1 MQKVDVRTE
10 TFNRLLLQG
19 GSVVDPLKG
28 SVRRADVLVAGG
40 RIRKVEGSIPEADG
54 MEVIDCRGKY
64 IAPGFADMHC
74 HLREPG
80 REDEETI
87 ASGTAAALAGGFT
100 RVCPMPNTDPAI
112 DTEAQVRFEIRRAEE
127 AGFARTHPVGCCTK
141 GRQGKELAEIGSMVE
156 AGAVAFSDDGSP
168 VADPQVMRRVLEY
181 CKAFDVP
188 VISHCEVKELVDGVA
203 NEGRVSTKLGLKSG
217 PDVAESAQAAR
228 DVLLAEFTRARL
240 HIAHVSAKTTVDV
253 IRWAKERGVQVTAET
268 CPHYFTL
275 TEDALAGF
283 DANYKVNPPLR
294 AEGDRRAVIAGLA
307 DGTIDAIATD
317 HAPHLKGEKE
327 AEFDAAPP
335 GIIGFETAF
344 SLGYEQL
351 VLGQVLSLTDYIA
364 RLTVA
369 PRRILNLPTAAVAA
383 GSEAELAVLD
393 LKAEWMYQPEG
404 VLSLSRNSP
413 FLGRTMR
420 GRVVAVLL
428 GDKFFRF

>member
-1 MQKVDVRTE
+1 MSPEVLSRVVLSGGTVIDPRART
-10 TFNRLLLQG
+10 
-19 GSVVDPLKG
+19 
-28 SVRRADVLVAGG
+28 VRRADMLIADG
-40 RIRKVEGSIPEADG
+40 RIQKVEGSIQEAG
-54 MEVIDCRGKY
+54 GAEVIDCKGKH
-64 IAPGFADMHC
+64 IAPGFTDMHC

-112 DTEAQVRFEIRRAEE
+112 DTEAQVRFEIRRAED
-127 AGFARTHPVGCCTK
+127 ANCARVHPVGCCTK
-141 GRQGKELAEIGSMVE
+141 GRQGRELAEIGAMVS
-156 AGAVAFSDDGSP
+156 AGAVAFSDDGSAI
-168 VADPQVMRRVLEY
+168 ADAQVMRRALEY

-188 VISHCEVKELVDGVA
+188 VISHCEVKELVEGIA
-203 NEGRVSTKLGLKSG
+203 NEGRVSTRLGLKAM

-228 DVLLAEFTRARL
+228 DILLAEFTGARL
-240 HIAHVSAKTTVDV
+240 HIAHVSAKATVDL

-283 DANYKVNPPLR
+283 DANFKVNPPLR
-294 AEGDRRAVIAGLA
+294 TEADRQAVITGLA
-307 DGTIDAIATD
+307 DGAIDAIATD
-317 HAPHLKGEKE
+317 HAPHLRGEKE

-351 VLGQVLSLTDYIA
+351 VLTKALSLTDYIC
-364 RLTVA
+364 RLTTA
-369 PRRILNLPTAAVAA
+369 PRRILNLPAASIAA
-383 GSEAELAVLD
+383 GSEAELVVID
-393 LKAEWMYQPEG
+393 LKAEWMYAPDRA
-404 VLSLSRNSP
+404 LSLSRNSP

-420 GRVVAVLL
+420 GRVLAALL
-428 GDKFFRF
+428 GDRLFRF

>member
-1 MQKVDVRTE
+1 MSPEVLSRVVLSGGTVIDPRART
-10 TFNRLLLQG
+10 
-19 GSVVDPLKG
+19 
-28 SVRRADVLVAGG
+28 VRRADMLIADG
-40 RIRKVEGSIPEADG
+40 RIQKVEGSIQEAG
-54 MEVIDCRGKY
+54 GAEVIDCKGKH
-64 IAPGFADMHC
+64 IAPGFTDMHC

-112 DTEAQVRFEIRRAEE
+112 DTEAQVRFEIRRAED
-127 AGFARTHPVGCCTK
+127 ANCARVHPVGCCTK
-141 GRQGKELAEIGSMVE
+141 GRQGRELAEIGAMVS
-156 AGAVAFSDDGSP
+156 AGAVAFSDDGSAI
-168 VADPQVMRRVLEY
+168 ADAQVMRRALEY

-188 VISHCEVKELVDGVA
+188 VISHCEVKELVEGIA
-203 NEGRVSTKLGLKSG
+203 NEGRVSTRLGLKAM

-228 DVLLAEFTRARL
+228 DILLAEFTGARL
-240 HIAHVSAKTTVDV
+240 HIAHVSAKATVDL

-283 DANYKVNPPLR
+283 DANFKVNPPLR
-294 AEGDRRAVIAGLA
+294 TEADRQAVVAGLA

-317 HAPHLKGEKE
+317 HAPHLRGEKE

-351 VLGQVLSLTDYIA
+351 VLTKALSLTDYIC
-364 RLTVA
+364 RLTTA
-369 PRRILNLPTAAVAA
+369 PRRILNLPAASIAA
-383 GSEAELAVLD
+383 GSEAELVVID
-393 LKAEWMYQPEG
+393 LKAEWMYAPDRA
-404 VLSLSRNSP
+404 LSLSRNSP

-420 GRVVAVLL
+420 GRVLAALL
-428 GDKFFRF
+428 GDRLFRF

>member
-1 MQKVDVRTE
+1 MNAE
-10 TFNRLLLQG
+10 TINRVLLQG
-19 GSVVDPLKG
+19 GIVIDPQKK
-28 SVRRADVLVAGG
+28 STRRADVLVAGG
-40 RIRKVEGSIPEADG
+40 RIQKVEGSIPEADG
-54 MEVIDCRGKY
+54 AEVIDFKGKH
-64 IAPGFADMHC
+64 IAPGFADIHC

-87 ASGTAAALAGGFT
+87 ASGTRAALAGGFT
-100 RVCPMPNTDPAI
+100 RVCPMPNTEPAI
-112 DTEAQVRFEIRRAEE
+112 DTEAQVRFEIRRAAE
-127 AGFARTHPVGCCTK
+127 AGFARVHPVGCCTK

-168 VADPQVMRRVLEY
+168 VSDAQVMRRVLEY

-188 VISHCEVKELVDGVA
+188 VISHCEVMELVEGVA
-203 NEGRVSTKLGLKSG
+203 NEGRVSTRLGLKSG

-240 HIAHVSAKTTVDV
+240 HIAHVSARATVDV

-275 TEDALAGF
+275 TEEALADF
-283 DANYKVNPPLR
+283 DTNCKVNPPLR
-294 AEGDRRAVIAGLA
+294 SEADRRAVIAGLA

-327 AEFDAAPP
+327 SEFDAAPP

-351 VLGQVLSLTDYIA
+351 VLGKVLSLADYIA
-364 RLTVA
+364 RLTVV
-369 PRRILNLPTAAVAA
+369 PRRILNLPPAVIAA
-383 GSEAELAVLD
+383 GSEAELVVLD
-393 LKAEWMYQPEG
+393 LKAEWKYTADT

-413 FLGRTMR
+413 FLGRTMY
-420 GRVVAVLL
+420 GRVTAALL
-428 GDKFFRF
+428 GDKLFRV